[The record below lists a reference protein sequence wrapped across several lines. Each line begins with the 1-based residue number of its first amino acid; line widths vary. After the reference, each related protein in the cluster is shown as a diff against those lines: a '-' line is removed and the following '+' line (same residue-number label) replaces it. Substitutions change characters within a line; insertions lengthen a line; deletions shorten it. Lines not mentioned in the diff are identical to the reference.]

1 MKDSKKELVLAVLL
15 AIALF
20 VLGKLSFAPLF
31 EFFEPKIKGIEFQV
45 IEASYKKIKTSLLVG
60 LILGLIP
67 ILTVL
72 TWRLGNTIS
81 SIRRIAVILTIL
93 CFIAIG
99 IWIRHLEVRI
109 YFTRMVNNINPSKE
123 KDVIYPLDPDFGYYM
138 FAGLFIGCFVAY
150 FLFRQKKSSGLESAE

>member
-15 AIALF
+15 AIILF
-20 VLGKLSFAPLF
+20 VLGKLSFATLF
-31 EFFEPKIKGIEFQV
+31 EFFEPKIKGIEFLI

-72 TWRLGNTIS
+72 TWRLGNIIS
-81 SIRRIAVILTIL
+81 STKRIGVILTIL

-138 FAGLFIGCFVAY
+138 FAGLFIGFIVSY
-150 FLFRQKKSSGLESAE
+150 FLYRQKKISGLESTE